1 MAEATWGELMANA
14 KKAAEPVA
22 ETDHNIKIVNSEATR
37 ASTGS
42 LMFKYSAEIQD
53 GPDVKRKLYG
63 NLVVSPDNGT
73 ALAIFFR
80 NMAALGLGDE
90 FFAANPSPEAVASAM
105 MNRTARVHVKHK
117 TWQGVV
123 RGEIDRWYAPGEG
136 GLSLGPAGPV
146 APGTVTG
153 MAPAPLPTGAT
164 PLPMAA
170 PVAPVGPIVPATSE
184 KPADPL
190 PQAGPTPPSADTP
203 PALPI

>member
-1 MAEATWGELMANA
+1 VAEATWGELMKTAQIA
-14 KKAAEPVA
+14 SQPIAEG
-22 ETDHNIKIVNSEATR
+22 EHNIKIVSAEATR

-42 LMFKYSAEIQD
+42 LMFKYKAEILD

-80 NMAALGLGDE
+80 NMESLGLDAN
-90 FFAANPSPEAVASAM
+90 FFAANPSPDQVASAM
-105 MNRTARVHVKHK
+105 MNRQAKVSVKHK

-123 RGEIDRWYAPGEG
+123 RGEIDRWLGAPGQG
-136 GLSLGPAGPV
+136 GLGLGPV

-153 MAPAPLPTGAT
+153 PAGPPLPTSAT
-164 PLPMAA
+164 PAAAVAPAVTPSAPTTSPQMAKA
-170 PVAPVGPIVPATSE
+170 ESLTPGPVAPTDA
-184 KPADPL
+184 
-190 PQAGPTPPSADTP
+190 P

>member
-14 KKAAEPVA
+14 KKAAEPVS
-22 ETDHNIKIVNSEATR
+22 EGDHNVKIVDAEATR

-42 LMFKYSAEIQD
+42 LMFKFKAEIQD
-53 GPDVKRKLYG
+53 GPDIKRKLYG

-90 FFAANPSPEAVASAM
+90 FFAANPSPDAVASAM
-105 MNRTARVHVKHK
+105 FNRTAKVHVKHK

-123 RGEIDRWYAPGEG
+123 RGEIDRWYNAGEG
-136 GLSLGPAGPV
+136 GLSLGPV

-164 PLPMAA
+164 PLPTATPAA
-170 PVAPVGPIVPATSE
+170 PAALPTETS
-184 KPADPL
+184 KP
-190 PQAGPTPPSADTP
+190 AGPTPPATDAP